1 MIQPFIFQSLKI
13 LNFKGFN
20 MKKIKIL
27 NLYAGIGGNRKLW
40 NEVDSNIEVTAVE
53 LDENIAK
60 AYQDRFSKDT
70 VIVGDAKEY
79 LLENYKYFDFIW
91 ASPPC
96 QTHSRVR
103 KSRVDCKE
111 NKFGS
116 AKAIYPDMSLYQIII
131 FLKSHFKGYFV
142 VENVIPYYKPL
153 VNPDYSIDRHFY
165 WSNFFIW
172 NRNTEK
178 KVIIEHTKISDLKD
192 FDLSIYKNIKNKT
205 QVIRNQVDY
214 AAGKHILNCALQ
226 GGLR

>member
-1 MIQPFIFQSLKI
+1 MILPFIFQSLKI

-40 NEVDSNIEVTAVE
+40 NEVYSNIEVTAVE

-60 AYQDRFSKDT
+60 AYQDRFSNDT
-70 VIVGDAKEY
+70 VVVGDAKEY
-79 LLENYKYFDFIW
+79 LLENYKHFDFIW

-96 QTHSRVR
+96 QTHSKVR
-103 KSRVDCKE
+103 KAKVDCKE

-142 VENVIPYYKPL
+142 VENVIPYYEPL

-172 NRNTEK
+172 SRNIEK
-178 KVIIEHTKISDLKD
+178 KVIIEHAKISDLKD

-205 QVIRNQVDY
+205 QVIRNQLDY
-214 AAGKHILNCALQ
+214 DVGKHILNCALQ

>member
-1 MIQPFIFQSLKI
+1 MDLKNYANSI
-13 LNFKGFN
+13 VSKIENFEKEN
-20 MKKIKIL
+20 S
-27 NLYAGIGGNRKLW
+27 
-40 NEVDSNIEVTAVE
+40 EVFYYPRSNIFSSAIFDKNNKEIFS
-53 LDENIAK
+53 LLKNKNFYFDEEFKKSQNEIC
-60 AYQDRFSKDT
+60 Y
-70 VIVGDAKEY
+70 KEY
-79 LLENYKYFDFIW
+79 LLENYKHFDFVW

-103 KSRVDCKE
+103 KARVDCKE

-142 VENVIPYYKPL
+142 VENVIPYYQPL

-172 NRNTEK
+172 NINIEK
-178 KVIIEHTKISDLKD
+178 KVIIEHTKIIDLKD

>member
-1 MIQPFIFQSLKI
+1 
-13 LNFKGFN
+13 

-53 LDENIAK
+53 FDENIAK
-60 AYQDRFSKDT
+60 VYQDRFPNDT
-70 VIVGDAKEY
+70 FVVGDAKEY
-79 LLENYKYFDFIW
+79 LLENYKNFDFIW

-96 QTHSRVR
+96 QTHSRIR
-103 KSRVDCKE
+103 RCKVDCVP
-111 NKFGS
+111 NS
-116 AKAIYPDMSLYQIII
+116 AGVVKPIYPDMSLYQIII

-153 VNPDYSIDRHFY
+153 INPDYSIDRHFY

-172 NRNTEK
+172 NINIEK
-178 KVIIEHTKISDLKD
+178 KIIIAHTKISDLKD
-192 FDLSIYKNIKNKT
+192 FDLSIYKNIKNKI
-205 QVIRNQVDY
+205 QVIRNQLDY
-214 AAGKHILNCALQ
+214 DVGKHILNCALQ